1 MMKNEEKEDMRQF
14 TSDELRKTWKQ
25 FYIERGHVDVGAV
38 SLVSDGS
45 TGVLFNVAGMQ
56 PLMPYLL
63 GKKHPLGTRLCNVQ
77 GCVRTNDI
85 DSVGDKSHVTFFE
98 MLGSWSLGDYFKKER
113 CQWSFELL
121 TQVFG
126 FDADHLAATVFAG
139 DENAPRDEEGAQY
152 RIASGFKKENIY
164 YLPAEDNWWG
174 LEYGPC
180 GPDSEMFYVA
190 DRPDCGPDCGPGCHC
205 GKYTELGND
214 VFMQYEK
221 HHDGSLTPL
230 KQKNVDTGWG
240 LERILAF
247 LNGTRD
253 VYKIDLFAPV
263 IAYIEKV
270 SGTKYEQDEKL
281 TRSMRILADH
291 IRTSVMLIGDEA
303 KLLPSNAGAG
313 YVLRRLIRRAVR
325 HGRVL
330 NMSVENLLK
339 IAEIYVDDI
348 YAESYSLLK
357 ENKEFVLTELQ
368 KEISRFES
376 TVENGMKEFR
386 KILEQKQKAGLSEI
400 DGKSAFY
407 LYDTFGFPIELTV
420 EMAQEEGLKV
430 DEAGFAKAMEEQK
443 QKARDNQNFSA
454 KLSGENTGLYESLDA
469 SVVSEFVGY
478 DTLTAESSIAAM
490 NSGSEWKNALNE
502 GEEGT
507 VITFKT
513 PFYATMGGQKGD
525 FGVIRTS
532 KGAFEVQDTIKLPG
546 GRIGHIGKV
555 VSGTVSQ
562 GDKAELSVSELNRSN
577 TCKNHTATHL
587 LQEALREVLGDHV
600 EQSGSYQDGERTRF
614 DFSHG
619 QAMTAEE
626 IRRVEEIVNDK
637 IAEDLPVETR
647 VMSLEEAKR
656 TGAMA
661 LFGEK
666 YGDVVRVV
674 MVGDFSKELC
684 GGTHVGH
691 TGEIAS
697 FKILSESGVAA
708 GIRRIEAITGQN
720 VMAYYQNME
729 EKLNDTARILKTSP
743 ASLLERAQH
752 LMAELKAL
760 QSENESLKSKAAKEA
775 LGDVMNQAVEVKGV
789 KLLAARVSGVDMN
802 GLRNLGDQLKTKLGE
817 GVIVLISDLDGKV
830 NMVAMATEGAM
841 SKGAH
846 AGNLIK
852 GIAALV
858 GGGGGGRPNMA
869 QAGGKNPAGIDAA
882 ITESV
887 KVLEGQLQ

>member
-1 MMKNEEKEDMRQF
+1 MRQF
-14 TSDELRKTWKQ
+14 TSNELRKTWKQ
-25 FYIERGHVDVGAV
+25 FYIDRGHVDVGAV

-63 GKKHPLGTRLCNVQ
+63 GQKHPLGTRLCNVQ

-98 MLGSWSLGDYFKKER
+98 MMGSWSLGDYFKKER

-121 TQVFG
+121 TEVFG

-253 VYKIDLFAPV
+253 VYRIDLFAPV
-263 IAYIEKV
+263 IAYIEKA

-303 KLLPSNAGAG
+303 KLLPSNVGAG

-330 NMSVENLLK
+330 GLNVDNLLE
-339 IAEIYVDDI
+339 IASIYIDDI
-348 YAESYSLLK
+348 YAESYPLLK
-357 ENKEFVLTELQ
+357 KNKEFVITELK
-368 KEISRFES
+368 KEINRFES

-386 KILEQKQKAGLSEI
+386 KILDQKKKAGSAEI

-420 EMAQEEGLKV
+420 EMAGEEGLTV
-430 DEAGFAKAMEEQK
+430 DEDGFAKAMEEQK

-454 KLSGENTGLYESLDA
+454 KLSTDNAALYESLDA

-478 DTLTAESSIAAM
+478 DTLTAESGIAAM
-490 NSGSEWKNALNE
+490 NNGSEWKDVLCE

-507 VITFKT
+507 IITLKT

-525 FGVIRTS
+525 FGVIRT
-532 KGAFEVQDTIKLPG
+532 GNGTFEVQDTVKLPG

-555 VSGTVSQ
+555 VSGTVAKGETAS
-562 GDKAELSVSELNRSN
+562 LSASALNRGN

-626 IRRVEEIVNDK
+626 IKKVEEIVNEK
-637 IAEDLPVETR
+637 IAEDLPVETKI
-647 VMSLEEAKR
+647 MSLEEARK

-666 YGDVVRVV
+666 YGDTVRVV

-708 GIRRIEAITGQN
+708 GIRRIEAITGRN
-720 VMAYYQNME
+720 VTAYYQDME
-729 EKLNDTARILKTSP
+729 EKMNAVAKVLKTTP
-743 ASLLERAQH
+743 ASLLERSEH
-752 LMAELKAL
+752 LMAEMKAL
-760 QSENESLKSKAAKEA
+760 QSENESLKSKAAKDA
-775 LGDVMNQAVEVKGV
+775 LGDVSNQVSEVKGV
-789 KLLAARVSGVDMN
+789 KLLATSVSGVDMN
-802 GLRNLGDQLKTKLGE
+802 GLRDLGDQLKTKIGE
-817 GVIVLISDLDGKV
+817 GVIVLISDCDGKV
-830 NMVAMATEGAM
+830 NMVAMATEEAIA
-841 SKGAH
+841 KGAH

-858 GGGGGGRPNMA
+858 GGGGGGRPSMA
-869 QAGGKNPAGIDAA
+869 QAGGKNPAGIGAA
-882 ITESV
+882 VAETT
-887 KVLEGQLQ
+887 KVLEDQLK

>member
-1 MMKNEEKEDMRQF
+1 MRKNEESKDMRQF
-14 TSDELRKTWKQ
+14 TSDELRKSWKQ

-63 GKKHPLGTRLCNVQ
+63 GQKHPLGTRLCNVQ

-98 MLGSWSLGDYFKKER
+98 MMGSWSLGDYFKKER

-121 TQVFG
+121 TEVFG

-190 DRPDCGPDCGPGCHC
+190 DRPDCGPDCGPGCNC

-253 VYKIDLFAPV
+253 VYRIDLFAPV
-263 IAYIEKV
+263 IAYIEEA
-270 SGTKYEQDEKL
+270 SGTQYEQDEKL

-330 NMSVENLLK
+330 NLSVENLLR
-339 IAEIYVDDI
+339 IAEIYIDDI
-348 YAESYSLLK
+348 YAESYPLLK
-357 ENKEFVLTELQ
+357 KNREFVITELK
-368 KEISRFES
+368 KEIDRFES
-376 TVENGMKEFR
+376 TLENGMKEFR
-386 KILEQKQKAGLSEI
+386 KILEQKKKAESDEI

-420 EMAQEEGLKV
+420 ELALEEGLHV
-430 DEAGFAKAMEEQK
+430 DEAGFDRAMEEQK

-454 KLSGENTGLYESLDA
+454 KLSVESAGLYESLDD

-478 DTLTAESSIAAM
+478 DTLTVESSIAAM
-490 NSGSEWKNALNE
+490 NLGNEWKDALSE

-525 FGVIRTS
+525 FGVIRT
-532 KGAFEVQDTIKLPG
+532 KNGVFEVQDTVKLPG
-546 GRIGHIGKV
+546 GRIGHIGKT
-555 VSGTVSQ
+555 VSGTIEKGEEAVLEVS
-562 GDKAELSVSELNRSN
+562 ALNRGN

-626 IRRVEEIVNDK
+626 IKKVEEIVNDK
-637 IAEDLPVETR
+637 IAEDLSVETKI
-647 VMSLEEAKR
+647 MSLDEAKK

-666 YGDVVRVV
+666 YGDTVRVV
-674 MVGDFSKELC
+674 MIGDFSKELC

-708 GIRRIEAITGQN
+708 GIRRIEAITGRN
-720 VMAYYQNME
+720 VTAYYQEME
-729 EKLNDTARILKTSP
+729 EKLNSTAKVLKTSP
-743 ASLLERAQH
+743 ATLLERAEH
-752 LMAELKAL
+752 LMAEIKAL

-775 LGDVMNQAVEVKGV
+775 LGDVSDQVTMVKGV
-789 KLLAARVSGVDMN
+789 KLIATKVSGVDMN
-802 GLRNLGDQLKTKLGE
+802 GLRDLGDQLKAKLGD
-817 GVIVLISDLDGKV
+817 GVVVLISDMDGKV
-830 NMVAMATEGAM
+830 NMVAMATDEAM
-841 SKGAH
+841 KKGAH

-882 ITESV
+882 IAQAA
-887 KVLEGQLQ
+887 KVLEKQI

>member
-1 MMKNEEKEDMRQF
+1 MRQF

-25 FYIERGHVDVGAV
+25 FYIDRGHVDVGAV

-45 TGVLFNVAGMQ
+45 TGVMFNVAGMQ

-63 GKKHPLGTRLCNVQ
+63 GQKHPLGTRLCNVQ

-98 MLGSWSLGDYFKKER
+98 MMGSWSLGDYFKKER

-221 HHDGSLTPL
+221 HHDGHLTPL

-253 VYKIDLFAPV
+253 VYRVDLFAPV

-270 SGTKYEQDEKL
+270 SGTKYEEDEKL

-303 KLLPSNAGAG
+303 KLLPSNVGAG

-325 HGRVL
+325 HGRML
-330 NMSVENLLK
+330 NLKTEDLLT
-339 IAEIYVDDI
+339 IAQMYIDDI
-348 YAESYSLLK
+348 YAESYPLLVK
-357 ENKEFVLTELQ
+357 NKEFVLSELK
-368 KEISRFES
+368 KEIDRFES
-376 TVENGMKEFR
+376 TLENGMKEFK
-386 KILEQKQKAGLSEI
+386 KILEQKKEEKSVEI

-407 LYDTFGFPIELTV
+407 LYDTFGFPLELTV
-420 EMAQEEGLKV
+420 ELAQEEGLKV
-430 DEAGFAKAMEEQK
+430 DEEGFARAMEEQK
-443 QKARDNQNFSA
+443 QKARDNQSFSA
-454 KLSGENTGLYESLDA
+454 RLSTDTALYDELDESL
-469 SVVSEFVGY
+469 VSEFAGY
-478 DTLTAESSIAAM
+478 DTLQAESSVAAIA
-490 NSGSEWKNALNE
+490 SDGKWQDVLSE
-502 GEEGT
+502 GQEGT
-507 VITFKT
+507 IITVKT

-525 FGVIRTS
+525 FGVIKTAD
-532 KGAFEVQDTIKLPG
+532 GTFEVIDTVKVPG

-555 VSGTVSQ
+555 VSGTIKK
-562 GDKAELSVSELNRSN
+562 DARADLSVSSLNRGN

-619 QAMTAEE
+619 QAMTTEE
-626 IRRVEEIVNDK
+626 LKKVEKIVNAK
-637 IAEDLPVETR
+637 IAEDLPVETK
-647 VMSLEEAKR
+647 VMSLEEAKK

-666 YGDVVRVV
+666 YGDTVRVV
-674 MVGDFSKELC
+674 MIGDFSRELC

-708 GIRRIEAITGQN
+708 GVRRIEAITGNN
-720 VMAYYQNME
+720 VTAYYQEME
-729 EKLNDTARILKTSP
+729 ERLNAVARVLKTSP
-743 ASLLERAQH
+743 ATLLDRAEH
-752 LMAELKAL
+752 LMAEMKVL
-760 QSENESLKSKAAKEA
+760 QSENESLKSKAAKDA
-775 LGDVMNQAVEVKGV
+775 LGDVMNQVKEVKGV
-789 KLLAARVSGVDMN
+789 KLLAASVAGVDMN
-802 GLRNLGDQLKTKLGE
+802 GLRDLGDQLKAKIGE
-817 GVIVLISDLDGKV
+817 GVIVLISDCDGKV
-830 NMVAMATEGAM
+830 NMVAMATQGAM
-841 SKGAH
+841 DKGAH

-869 QAGGKNPAGIDAA
+869 QAGGKNPAGIPDAIA
-882 ITESV
+882 KCEE
-887 KVLEGQLQ
+887 VLAAQV

>member
-1 MMKNEEKEDMRQF
+1 MRQF

-25 FYIERGHVDVGAV
+25 FYIDRGHVDVGAV

-45 TGVLFNVAGMQ
+45 TGVMFNVAGMQ

-63 GKKHPLGTRLCNVQ
+63 GQKHPLGTRLCNVQ

-98 MLGSWSLGDYFKKER
+98 MMGSWSLGDYFKKER

-221 HHDGSLTPL
+221 HHDGHLTPL

-253 VYKIDLFAPV
+253 VYRVDLFAPV

-270 SGTKYEQDEKL
+270 SGTKYEEDEKL

-303 KLLPSNAGAG
+303 KLLPSNVGAG

-325 HGRVL
+325 HGRML
-330 NMSVENLLK
+330 NLKTEDLLT
-339 IAEIYVDDI
+339 IAQMYIDDI
-348 YAESYSLLK
+348 YAESYPLLVK
-357 ENKEFVLTELQ
+357 NKEFVLSELK
-368 KEISRFES
+368 KEIDRFES
-376 TVENGMKEFR
+376 TLENGMKEFK
-386 KILEQKQKAGLSEI
+386 KILEQKKEEKSVEI

-407 LYDTFGFPIELTV
+407 LYDTFGFPLELTV
-420 EMAQEEGLKV
+420 ELAQEEGLKV
-430 DEAGFAKAMEEQK
+430 DEEGFERAMEEQK
-443 QKARDNQNFSA
+443 QKARDNQSFSA
-454 KLSGENTGLYESLDA
+454 RLSTDTALYDELDESL
-469 SVVSEFVGY
+469 VSEFTGY
-478 DTLTAESSIAAM
+478 DTLQAESSVAAIA
-490 NSGSEWKNALNE
+490 SDGKWQDVLSE
-502 GEEGT
+502 GQEGT
-507 VITFKT
+507 IITVKT

-525 FGVIRTS
+525 FGVIKTAD
-532 KGAFEVQDTIKLPG
+532 GTFEVIDTVKVPG

-555 VSGTVSQ
+555 VSGTIKK
-562 GDKAELSVSELNRSN
+562 DAKADLSVSSLNRGN

-619 QAMTAEE
+619 QAMTTEE
-626 IRRVEEIVNDK
+626 LKKVEEIVNAK
-637 IAEDLPVETR
+637 IAEDLPVETK
-647 VMSLEEAKR
+647 VMSLEEAKK

-666 YGDVVRVV
+666 YGDTVRVV
-674 MVGDFSKELC
+674 MIGDFSRELC

-708 GIRRIEAITGQN
+708 GVRRIEAITGNN
-720 VMAYYQNME
+720 VTAYYQEME
-729 EKLNDTARILKTSP
+729 ERLNAVARVLKTSP
-743 ASLLERAQH
+743 ATLLDRAEH
-752 LMAELKAL
+752 LMAEMKVL
-760 QSENESLKSKAAKEA
+760 QSENESLKSKAAKDA
-775 LGDVMNQAVEVKGV
+775 LGDVMNQVKEVKGV
-789 KLLAARVSGVDMN
+789 KLLAASVGGVDMN
-802 GLRNLGDQLKTKLGE
+802 GLRDLGDQLKAKIGE
-817 GVIVLISDLDGKV
+817 GVIVLISDCDGKV
-830 NMVAMATEGAM
+830 NMVAMATQGAM
-841 SKGAH
+841 DKGAH

-869 QAGGKNPAGIDAA
+869 QAGGKNPAGIPDAIA
-882 ITESV
+882 KCEE
-887 KVLEGQLQ
+887 VLAAQV